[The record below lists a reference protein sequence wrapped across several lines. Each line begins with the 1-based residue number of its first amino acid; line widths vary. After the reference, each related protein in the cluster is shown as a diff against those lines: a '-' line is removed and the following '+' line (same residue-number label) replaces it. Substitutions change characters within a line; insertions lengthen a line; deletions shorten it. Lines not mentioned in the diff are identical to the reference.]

1 VDASFYV
8 DDGAGSVGAVIR
20 DYEGRLV
27 AASCLLLE
35 HISSV
40 AMSEA
45 DVMKEGLAL
54 AERISCNRVI
64 AESNSIETIE
74 TFAEEQR
81 W

>member
-1 VDASFYV
+1 
-8 DDGAGSVGAVIR
+8 
-20 DYEGRLV
+20 
-27 AASCLLLE
+27 
-35 HISSV
+35 
-40 AMSEA
+40 MSEA